1 MRITKEIGMT
11 VAPRFSVIKPDLHT
25 FFHIDFEWW
34 KQYDN
39 NWRVHLQSCLC
50 PEHQEAFT
58 NTENV
63 EEIDWIDPIT
73 AEIFPVDGLQHTLMT
88 HCAKQDGF
96 ISSNTTLVD
105 AVFRVFL
112 ANGNS
117 PATPLE
123 LSSMIGRSPEIILR
137 TLSGDKV
144 YKGIRPC
151 HK

>member
-1 MRITKEIGMT
+1 MT
-11 VAPRFSVIKPDLHT
+11 VAPRFSVIKPDLRT
-25 FFHIDFEWW
+25 FFHIDFKWW

-50 PEHQEAFT
+50 QEHQEDFKNAA
-58 NTENV
+58 NI
-63 EEIDWIDPIT
+63 EEIDWIDPNT

-88 HCAKQDGF
+88 HCAKQEGF

-112 ANGNS
+112 ANGN
-117 PATPLE
+117 TPTTPVE
-123 LSSMIGRSPEIILR
+123 LSAQIGRPADIILR
-137 TLSGDKV
+137 TLAGDKV

-151 HK
+151 QK